1 MTNVDQQKIHE
12 ALGRDVLRRSRLDTR
27 RLSLDNNVGA
37 ASAAHANTISSSSID
52 HVASSSNR
60 ESGAVNSGSVS
71 VSVSV
76 GVSSSSSIS
85 GRAQAGLRKRSRG
98 RPPGARNKTSS
109 TTVSNSSGR
118 TRSRG
123 SVSKS
128 VGVTGVRTKPTN
140 VDDTSDDDDSGCW
153 PSASSESDDGDFGV
167 RNLAGAFKG
176 MSSED
181 DSVADARDIGRPS
194 NDRVRSLRTRRVR
207 VETTSMRVSSGSGS
221 DSNSGPTSCLKR
233 TRRRRG

>member
-1 MTNVDQQKIHE
+1 MTKVDQQKIHE

-27 RLSLDNNVGA
+27 RLSLDSNVGA
-37 ASAAHANTISSSSID
+37 VSAAHASTVSSSSID
-52 HVASSSNR
+52 HVAISSNR
-60 ESGAVNSGSVS
+60 ESGAVNSCS

-76 GVSSSSSIS
+76 GVNSSSSIS
-85 GRAQAGLRKRSRG
+85 GRAQAGLRKRGRG

-167 RNLAGAFKG
+167 RDLAGAFKG
-176 MSSED
+176 MSSDD
-181 DSVADARDIGRPS
+181 DSVADASDIGRPIS
-194 NDRVRSLRTRRVR
+194 DRVRSLRTRRVR

>member
-1 MTNVDQQKIHE
+1 MTNADQQKIHE

-27 RLSLDNNVGA
+27 RLSLDSNVGA
-37 ASAAHANTISSSSID
+37 VSAAHASTVSSSSID
-52 HVASSSNR
+52 QVASSSNR
-60 ESGAVNSGSVS
+60 ESGAVNSCN

-76 GVSSSSSIS
+76 GVNSSSSTS
-85 GRAQAGLRKRSRG
+85 GRAQAGLRKRGRG

-140 VDDTSDDDDSGCW
+140 VDDTSDDDESGCW

-167 RNLAGAFKG
+167 RDLAGAFKG
-176 MSSED
+176 MSSDD

-207 VETTSMRVSSGSGS
+207 VETTSMRVSSCSGS
-221 DSNSGPTSCLKR
+221 ESNSGPTSCPKR